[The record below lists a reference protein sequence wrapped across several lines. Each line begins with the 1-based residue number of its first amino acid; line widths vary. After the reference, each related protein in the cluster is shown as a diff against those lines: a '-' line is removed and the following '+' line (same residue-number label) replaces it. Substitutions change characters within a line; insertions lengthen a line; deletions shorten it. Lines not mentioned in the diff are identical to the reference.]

1 MQNYDGQ
8 LKLNGQEYF
17 YRAKDDNGS
26 SKITTLIMDDLSDAA
41 DIRSVGIQDQ
51 LDSFWR
57 NMAYFQL
64 DKNPKRKLETSEDYD
79 KYARACYKQ
88 AMHFSVLC
96 IRNQDLIV
104 SEHCMA
110 WYTNVAFSCELFFKY
125 YLFCIHADS
134 KTFIKKHDLFEL
146 FTLLPEEL
154 QKDIIKCHPEKDITR
169 DMFELN
175 LKELGKA
182 FTEFRYS
189 YEKDSM
195 AFSAQFLAELF
206 AELYERTEPLKE

>member
-1 MQNYDGQ
+1 MQTHGKQDNKYVGLIYCGDCGANMVRRYYYSE
-8 LKLNGQEYF
+8 KNGVF
-17 YRAKDDNGS
+17 
-26 SKITTLIMDDLSDAA
+26 
-41 DIRSVGIQDQ
+41 
-51 LDSFWR
+51 
-57 NMAYFQL
+57 
-64 DKNPKRKLETSEDYD
+64 EDYD

-88 AMHFSVLC
+88 AMHFSFLC

-146 FTLLPEEL
+146 FTLLQEEL

-195 AFSAQFLAELF
+195 AFNAQFLAELF